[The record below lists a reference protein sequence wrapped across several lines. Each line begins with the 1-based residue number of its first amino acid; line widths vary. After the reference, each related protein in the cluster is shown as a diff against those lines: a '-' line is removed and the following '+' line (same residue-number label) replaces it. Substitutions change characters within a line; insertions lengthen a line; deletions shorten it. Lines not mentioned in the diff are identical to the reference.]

1 MTVALINSLGSKPTS
16 TESPTEYSCSQMR
29 RLLNRR
35 NAVTLGAIAG
45 ARNLREAAKVP
56 PTYITLDI
64 TWACPLSCRDCVD
77 RTSRDGQPVIRTQ
90 RCVDPL
96 HPVSKTD
103 RHTQLP
109 IEAVRSTVEFAKAH
123 GLLVQMMGGE
133 TLFHPAIDEVLDC
146 FASNR
151 VPCEIV
157 SNGLLVEAHAE
168 PLVKAITTERSTF
181 RVSFNGWHSLGE
193 RMGYPGSSEPIRTQ
207 ILRGLDAL
215 VGGLPEHRRGSV
227 FVTIVA
233 FPDALRDL
241 GEIVSHVAKAGV
253 RQVAIIPQRHP
264 IEKTSIG
271 GHEQGRQVVH
281 NLQKQ
286 HSGVLITCADDVY
299 SMPTAKPTFS
309 FCPAALLKM
318 IVGADGYLY
327 TCTDHRG
334 SEYARLVHL
343 SDYDW
348 NLEQAWN
355 SEERLRNA
363 FSFSP
368 EFRCCDLDCKR
379 VNALSWL
386 YYLLQDYH
394 IETF

>member
-133 TLFHPAIDEVLDC
+133 PLFHPAIDEVLDC
-146 FASNR
+146 FASK
-151 VPCEIV
+151 P
-157 SNGLLVEAHAE
+157 S
-168 PLVKAITTERSTF
+168 
-181 RVSFNGWHSLGE
+181 
-193 RMGYPGSSEPIRTQ
+193 
-207 ILRGLDAL
+207 
-215 VGGLPEHRRGSV
+215 
-227 FVTIVA
+227 
-233 FPDALRDL
+233 ALRD
-241 GEIVSHVAKAGV
+241 
-253 RQVAIIPQRHP
+253 R
-264 IEKTSIG
+264 
-271 GHEQGRQVVH
+271 
-281 NLQKQ
+281 
-286 HSGVLITCADDVY
+286 
-299 SMPTAKPTFS
+299 
-309 FCPAALLKM
+309 
-318 IVGADGYLY
+318 
-327 TCTDHRG
+327 
-334 SEYARLVHL
+334 
-343 SDYDW
+343 
-348 NLEQAWN
+348 
-355 SEERLRNA
+355 
-363 FSFSP
+363 
-368 EFRCCDLDCKR
+368 
-379 VNALSWL
+379 
-386 YYLLQDYH
+386 
-394 IETF
+394 